1 MQGFVNLA
9 ADFGTAIAWLI
20 PAICYLGGGSLLIG
34 SMYGFWQM
42 VNPGSHTH
50 RRPFWPFITLFVAAT
65 LLSFD
70 QMLSFA
76 NNTFGG
82 GVQTSLSPNLTSYQP
97 PQIDANGFMGA
108 TPEDTLLNIIGV
120 FDYFFQ
126 AYGALIVLFAVF
138 TFYNNHKGQ
147 RHHYGHPMVQLAFGV
162 AVMNVQ
168 SVASVVVSYFG

>member
-9 ADFGTAIAWLI
+9 ADFGTAIATLI
-20 PAICYLGGGSLLIG
+20 PLICYLGGGGFLLA
-34 SMYGFWQM
+34 SMWGFWQI

-50 RRPFWPFITLFVAAT
+50 RRPFWPFATLFVAAT

-70 QMLSFA
+70 RMLNFA

-82 GVQTSLSPNLTSYQP
+82 GVQTSLSANMTSYQP
-97 PQIDANGFMGA
+97 PQIGANGFMGA
-108 TPEDTLLNIIGV
+108 TPEDTLLNIINV
-120 FDYFFQ
+120 FRYFFMS
-126 AYGALIVLFAVF
+126 YGALIVLFALF

-147 RHHYGHPMVQLAFGV
+147 RHQYGHPIVQLVFGV

-168 SVASVVVSYFG
+168 SIATTVMGYFG